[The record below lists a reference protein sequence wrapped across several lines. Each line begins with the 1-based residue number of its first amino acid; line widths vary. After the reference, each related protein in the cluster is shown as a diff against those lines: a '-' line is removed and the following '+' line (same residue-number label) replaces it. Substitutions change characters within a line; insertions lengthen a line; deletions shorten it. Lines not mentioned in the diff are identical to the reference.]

1 MAEFEQALQSLLSDP
16 DAMGQIMALANSLGG
31 QQQESPREAPPEE
44 APPAPPPVPPD
55 LGQLGP
61 LLALLRPAEGPSREA
76 AALTAALRPYL
87 RGDRQ
92 EKLDRALRAV
102 AFSQTARQAL
112 RLWKEGELHL

>member
-31 QQQESPREAPPEE
+31 QQQEVPREAPPEE
-44 APPAPPPVPPD
+44 APPAPPPD

>member
-31 QQQESPREAPPEE
+31 QSTPKEAPEETPPE
-44 APPAPPPVPPD
+44 PSPAPPD
-55 LGQLGP
+55 LSQLGP

-87 RGDRQ
+87 RKDRQ

-102 AFSQTARQAL
+102 ELTRTARQAL
-112 RLWKEGELHL
+112 HLWKEGELHL